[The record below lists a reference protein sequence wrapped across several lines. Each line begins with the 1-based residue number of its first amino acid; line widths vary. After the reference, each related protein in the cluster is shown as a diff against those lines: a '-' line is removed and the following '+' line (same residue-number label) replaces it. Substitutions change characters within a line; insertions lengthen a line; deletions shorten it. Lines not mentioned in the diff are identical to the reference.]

1 MATGIL
7 RVKDNTV
14 VDGNGQQVVLRGAAI
29 GGWMKY
35 ARSPFSCW
43 MSYNTERS

>member
-7 RVKDNTV
+7 KVKDNTII
-14 VDGNGQQVVLRGAAI
+14 DETGKQVVLRGAAI

-35 ARSPFSCW
+35 AYLLSIPK
-43 MSYNTERS
+43 

>member
-7 RVKDNTV
+7 KVSVDKIVDQNGTTV
-14 VDGNGQQVVLRGAAI
+14 ILRGAAI

-35 ARSPFSCW
+35 VL
-43 MSYNTERS
+43 

>member
-7 RVKDNTV
+7 RVKADKI
-14 VDGNGQQVVLRGAAI
+14 VDENGSRVILRGPTL

-35 ARSPFSCW
+35 VGRF
-43 MSYNTERS
+43 NL

>member
-7 RVKDNTV
+7 KVSGSKV
-14 VDGNGQQVVLRGAAI
+14 VDRNGDEVILRGAAI

-35 ARSPFSCW
+35 VYKPYPRLEP
-43 MSYNTERS
+43 

>member
-7 RVKDNTV
+7 KVKGDKV
-14 VDGNGQQVVLRGAAI
+14 VDQNGSSVVLRGAAI

-35 ARSPFSCW
+35 ASAVSFFYS
-43 MSYNTERS
+43 